1 MHDHTAWCAIGAIVL
16 TALVALI
23 GPLPA
28 AAALPADLAVEIQ
41 RAASNYHKR
50 LRQAL
55 SRRGRG
61 ANPTLAATIE
71 RNDRRVAEAAMA
83 AAVSRGITRNP
94 ALTEELVGAAVA
106 AAPGLRPGLVQ
117 RLGIAYPGFRRRIQ
131 QASTAPPRPRAPPPA
146 PVRNAPVRAS
156 LVRTALVRTAL
167 VRAAPVQMVA
177 PAPAPV
183 AASPARIV
191 LRPPKLRHLRAAP
204 APKARAPVARGPV
217 ARLSAEPATRAEREP
232 PPATVSRDDEVDNL
246 DDAEL
251 DAAQLAA
258 SKALSGDPS
267 LESGPTPAENDPLE
281 GFNRVVFAI
290 NDTLDQYLLRP
301 ITWVYRL
308 ITPGLVRRSLGHAFR
323 NLGAPVIFAN
333 DVLQA
338 EAEDAGVT
346 VSRFFINSTLGIAGL
361 FDVATEFGLQYHPAD
376 FGETL
381 NTYDIGAGPYLVLPL
396 LGPGSVRHGT
406 GRLVDG
412 AMDPLIYVLD
422 LPVRASLL
430 VGGVLTKRDDVFTQL
445 DSLRETSIDYYAA
458 IRSLYYQD
466 RADMLR
472 RRSDGLA
479 PAAAPP
485 PALE

>member
-146 PVRNAPVRAS
+146 
-156 LVRTALVRTAL
+156 
-167 VRAAPVQMVA
+167 
-177 PAPAPV
+177 
-183 AASPARIV
+183 
-191 LRPPKLRHLRAAP
+191 
-204 APKARAPVARGPV
+204 
-217 ARLSAEPATRAEREP
+217 
-232 PPATVSRDDEVDNL
+232 TVSRDDEVDNL
-246 DDAEL
+246 DDAEF

>member
-1 MHDHTAWCAIGAIVL
+1 M
-16 TALVALI
+16 
-23 GPLPA
+23 
-28 AAALPADLAVEIQ
+28 
-41 RAASNYHKR
+41 
-50 LRQAL
+50 
-55 SRRGRG
+55 
-61 ANPTLAATIE
+61 
-71 RNDRRVAEAAMA
+71 
-83 AAVSRGITRNP
+83 
-94 ALTEELVGAAVA
+94 
-106 AAPGLRPGLVQ
+106 
-117 RLGIAYPGFRRRIQ
+117 
-131 QASTAPPRPRAPPPA
+131 
-146 PVRNAPVRAS
+146 
-156 LVRTALVRTAL
+156 
-167 VRAAPVQMVA
+167 
-177 PAPAPV
+177 
-183 AASPARIV
+183 
-191 LRPPKLRHLRAAP
+191 
-204 APKARAPVARGPV
+204 
-217 ARLSAEPATRAEREP
+217 
-232 PPATVSRDDEVDNL
+232 
-246 DDAEL
+246 
-251 DAAQLAA
+251 
-258 SKALSGDPS
+258 
-267 LESGPTPAENDPLE
+267 
-281 GFNRVVFAI
+281 FAI

-338 EAEDAGVT
+338 EGGGCRGDGLAVLHQQHAGA
-346 VSRFFINSTLGIAGL
+346 SPGCSMSPRSS
-361 FDVATEFGLQYHPAD
+361 GLQYHPAD